1 LGDGTGVD
9 VVVEGGAGGA
19 EHDSLTDAT
28 GNFTGNEIDD
38 NGVPGGTSTVNVNG
52 WPPSAVTVI
61 VH

>member
-1 LGDGTGVD
+1 
-9 VVVEGGAGGA
+9 
-19 EHDSLTDAT
+19 LTDAT

-38 NGVPGGTSTVNVNG
+38 SGVPGGTSTVNVNG